1 MNEDQRKAETLWKG
15 LNELLSQDRD
25 LTLKTVSTWLEH
37 HGAGSPDVAFLQ
49 ERVRDDA
56 KLWAMAAQPYE
67 LEAYVAAGVV
77 ELERSPIANRALKRL
92 AALAYRGM
100 DASSQMAFLEWTRK

>member
-1 MNEDQRKAETLWKG
+1 MTDEERATILWTS
-15 LNELLSQDRD
+15 LNNCLSLDKD
-25 LTLKTVSTWLEH
+25 LTLKVVSTWLEH
-37 HGAGSPDVAFLQ
+37 HGAGSPDVSFMQ

-56 KLWAMAAQPYE
+56 KFWAMAALPIE

-100 DASSQMAFLEWTRK
+100 DAASRLSFLEWAKK